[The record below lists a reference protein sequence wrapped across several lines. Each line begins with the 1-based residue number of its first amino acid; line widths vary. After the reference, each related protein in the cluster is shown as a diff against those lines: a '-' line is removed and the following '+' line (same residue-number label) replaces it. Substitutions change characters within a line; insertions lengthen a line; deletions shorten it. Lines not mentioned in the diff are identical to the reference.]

1 MSLRRRPFRLPPP
14 SNSLLEPSIIEALD
28 KNIRSIPIVSKH
40 CSLEDFDLFWDQG
53 IPFLVRDHTPK
64 LRCDWSPVGLA
75 DVLGA
80 DRCTVVDCE
89 DTDYLKTTTV
99 EDFLLGLDEKNDRV
113 LKLKDYP
120 TDQRFKSKSY
130 ILARDF
136 QLALPAPAY
145 SSEDGPLNIT
155 NFFPINY
162 SNIPD
167 LGPKMYA
174 AMTSKFGHDGHG
186 STRLHIDIS
195 DAVNI
200 MARGEALWHV
210 FLSKDADQLKKYVA
224 TKYKGPWLND
234 NPFLNQYHKYLTS
247 TDLAELKELGI
258 TPFTFRQRQGDVVFI
273 PAGSPHQLSKSLLAS
288 PNTPSGP
295 LLDVP
300 TESPAP
306 SQKATSAE
314 SSISEPLTDDHI
326 VGLQTSTTNS
336 QHRDDSPSS
345 TDIMSLKIDLAVQQ
359 ALEKAGLHQHP
370 VRVLRTLKVPTLL
383 PTVPLRSALSPLY
396 SIPDTSTL
404 RSKPCKFFLAILS
417 IRTADNILARASI
430 YASDLL
436 GQIMPPRF
444 HFNLHLKHKY

>member
-1 MSLRRRPFRLPPP
+1 
-14 SNSLLEPSIIEALD
+14 
-28 KNIRSIPIVSKH
+28 SIPIVSKH

-80 DRCTVVDCE
+80 DRCMVVDCE

-273 PAGSPHQLSKSLLAS
+273 PAGSPHQVFNITPCVKLAADFLAPQSLERCSKINTLMHASKS
-288 PNTPSGP
+288 N
-295 LLDVP
+295 DV
-300 TESPAP
+300 
-306 SQKATSAE
+306 
-314 SSISEPLTDDHI
+314 
-326 VGLQTSTTNS
+326 
-336 QHRDDSPSS
+336 
-345 TDIMSLKIDLAVQQ
+345 
-359 ALEKAGLHQHP
+359 LEFSCL
-370 VRVLRTLKVPTLL
+370 V
-383 PTVPLRSALSPLY
+383 
-396 SIPDTSTL
+396 
-404 RSKPCKFFLAILS
+404 
-417 IRTADNILARASI
+417 
-430 YASDLL
+430 
-436 GQIMPPRF
+436 F
-444 HFNLHLKHKY
+444 HCWV